1 MKDLKKIKEIKQIKE
16 LAAITVLGLAFSA
29 SLVAPVHAA
38 GCSHTCVEV
47 HREGGELV
55 ITAHRDPVRPV
66 APTTPAPPSVSPTP
80 SPSATSTIRPRRPV
94 SKIPKK
100 PIKRAPR
107 PSLSNQIR
115 ELLPEGS
122 FIVRPA
128 RGALVH
134 EPLLIATSGCAPIS
148 KKLPILDTS
157 VELNLQPTVFWKWGD
172 GTSQWW
178 SSGVQTRGA
187 HIFDKSG
194 RYLIEMECHWGGFFR
209 TPNSPW
215 LPIPQGI
222 LATSRQVIEIYRA
235 TLFFTE

>member
-1 MKDLKKIKEIKQIKE
+1 MKNLKRIKQI
-16 LAAITVLGLAFSA
+16 AAITLLGLAFSA
-29 SLVAPVHAA
+29 SPVIPVHAA
-38 GCSHTCVEV
+38 GCSRTCVEV
-47 HREGGELV
+47 HRDGGELV
-55 ITAHRDPVRPV
+55 ITAHRDPVRRV
-66 APTTPAPPSVSPTP
+66 APMTPAPPSVAPTP
-80 SPSATSTIRPRRPV
+80 SPRATSTIKPRRPA
-94 SKIPKK
+94 STNGKK

-209 TPNSPW
+209 TPDTPW

-222 LATSRQVIEIYRA
+222 LATSRQEIEIYRA
-235 TLFFTE
+235 AVFFTE